1 MSRINKPQ
9 RIFGTVRAFAEKGKM
24 LSKTELELFADSRDL
39 DELVMKLKNS
49 AYTDVMAKLQ
59 KPINAEKIENLLRE
73 DLVDFHASMA
83 RIVTRQDLL
92 NAYYTKY
99 IIWNLKVIL
108 KGKAMD
114 RTYEEILP
122 HVNMRAEELIG
133 RRDIVV
139 KALVAK
145 DLEEAISTLQSS
157 EFGGDVSRAAQA
169 YKEKGDIQIFDVYLD
184 HSYYQALATA
194 YTVIGKPA
202 DVHPIVGLDVDSY
215 NTLSTLRAK
224 YWGLSEMHIKSLRIK
239 PTFRVQED
247 ILDKMSNAENVK
259 EAISVFSSTV
269 YKSIVPNDANEI
281 EMISKLEEGFERLIY
296 RRAVTAYSKMF
307 SYSTMIAAVKLKSF
321 EVRNLGAIAF
331 GVEQKVGSKTIMPRL
346 RTSEER

>member
-145 DLEEAISTLQSS
+145 DLDEAIATLQSS
-157 EFGGDVSRAAQA
+157 EFGGDVSRAAQT

-215 NTLSTLRAK
+215 NSLSTLRAK
-224 YWGLSEMHIKSLRIK
+224 YWGLSETHIKSLRIK

-346 RTSEER
+346 RTSEEK

>member
-1 MSRINKPQ
+1 LSRINKPQ
-9 RIFGTVRAFAEKGKM
+9 RIFGTVRAFSEKGKM
-24 LSKTELELFADSRDL
+24 LSKGELELLSESRDL
-39 DELVMKLKNS
+39 DELVTKLKNT
-49 AYTDVMAKLQ
+49 AYTDVMAKVQ
-59 KPINAEKIENLLRE
+59 KPFNAEKIENLLRE

-108 KGKAMD
+108 KGKAMG

-145 DLEEAISTLQSS
+145 DLDEAIATLQSS
-157 EFGGDVSRAAQA
+157 EFGGDVSRAGQT

-215 NTLSTLRAK
+215 NSLSTLRAK
-224 YWGLSEMHIKSLRIK
+224 YWGLSETHIKSLRIK

-259 EAISVFSSTV
+259 EAISIFSSTV

-346 RTSEER
+346 RTSEEK

>member
-1 MSRINKPQ
+1 LSRINKPQ

-24 LSKTELELFADSRDL
+24 LSKTDLELFADSRDL

-59 KPINAEKIENLLRE
+59 KPFNAEKIENLLRE

-145 DLEEAISTLQSS
+145 DLDEAIATLQSS
-157 EFGGDVSRAAQA
+157 EFGGDVSRAAQT

-215 NTLSTLRAK
+215 NSLSTLRAK
-224 YWGLSEMHIKSLRIK
+224 YWGLSEMQIKSLRIK

-331 GVEQKVGSKTIMPRL
+331 GVEQKVGSKIIMPRL
-346 RTSEER
+346 RTSEEK

>member
-24 LSKTELELFADSRDL
+24 FSKLELESLTDSRDL
-39 DELVMKLKNS
+39 DELVTKLKNTP
-49 AYTDVMAKLQ
+49 YTEVMAKLQ
-59 KPINAEKIENLLRE
+59 KPLNAEKIENLLRE

-83 RIVTRQDLL
+83 KIVTRQDLL

-108 KGKAMD
+108 KGKAMGK
-114 RTYEEILP
+114 TYEEILP

-145 DLEEAISTLQSS
+145 DLDEAVATLQSS
-157 EFGGDVSRAAQA
+157 EFGADVAGAAQA
-169 YKEKGDIQIFDVYLD
+169 YKEKGDIQVFDVYLD

-202 DVHPIVGLDVDSY
+202 DVHPLIGLDVDSY

-224 YWGLSEMHIKSLRIK
+224 YWGLSEMRIKELRIK

-247 ILDKMSNAENVK
+247 ILDKMINAENVK
-259 EAISVFSSTV
+259 EAISIFSSTV
-269 YKSIVPNDANEI
+269 YKSIVPNDSNEI
-281 EMISKLEEGFERLIY
+281 EMISKLEAGFERLIY
-296 RRAVTAYSKMF
+296 RRAVTSYAKMF
-307 SYSTMIAAVKLKSF
+307 SYSTMIAAVKLKSI

-346 RTSEER
+346 LTREEK

>member
-1 MSRINKPQ
+1 LSRINKPQ

-39 DELVMKLKNS
+39 DELVTKLKNT

-59 KPINAEKIENLLRE
+59 KPFNAEKIENLLRE

-83 RIVTRQDLL
+83 KIVTRQDLL

-108 KGKAMD
+108 KGKAMEK
-114 RTYEEILP
+114 TYEEILP

-145 DLEEAISTLQSS
+145 DLDEATATLQSS
-157 EFGGDVSRAAQA
+157 EFGGDVSRAAQT

-202 DVHPIVGLDVDSY
+202 DVHPIIGLDVDSY

-259 EAISVFSSTV
+259 EAISVFTSTV

-281 EMISKLEEGFERLIY
+281 EMISKLEAGFEHLIY

-307 SYSTMIAAVKLKSF
+307 SYSTMIASVKLKTF

-331 GVEQKVGSKTIMPRL
+331 GVEQKVGSKTIIPRL
-346 RTSEER
+346 LTSEEK

>member
-24 LSKTELELFADSRDL
+24 LSKTELESISDSRDL
-39 DELVMKLKNS
+39 DELVTKLKNT
-49 AYTDVMAKLQ
+49 AYTEVMAKLQ
-59 KPINAEKIENLLRE
+59 KPFNAEKIENLLRE

-83 RIVTRQDLL
+83 KIVTRQDLL

-145 DLEEAISTLQSS
+145 DLDEAIATLQSS

-202 DVHPIVGLDVDSY
+202 DVHPLIGLDVDSY
-215 NTLSTLRAK
+215 NALSTLRAK
-224 YWGLSEMHIKSLRIK
+224 YWGLSETHIKSLRIK

-247 ILDKMSNAENVK
+247 ILDKMSNAETVK
-259 EAISVFSSTV
+259 EAISIFSSTV

-281 EMISKLEEGFERLIY
+281 EMISKLEAAFERLIY

-331 GVEQKVGSKTIMPRL
+331 GVEQKVGSKTIIPRL
-346 RTSEER
+346 LTSDEK

>member
-24 LSKTELELFADSRDL
+24 LSKGELESIADSRDL
-39 DELVMKLKNS
+39 DELVTKLKNT
-49 AYTDVMAKLQ
+49 AYADVMAKLQ
-59 KPINAEKIENLLRE
+59 KPFNAEKIENLLRE

-83 RIVTRQDLL
+83 KIVTRQDLL

-108 KGKAMD
+108 KGKAMG

-122 HVNMRAEELIG
+122 HINMRAEEIIG
-133 RRDIVV
+133 RRDIIV
-139 KALVAK
+139 KALIAK
-145 DLEEAISTLQSS
+145 DLDEAITTLHTS
-157 EFGGDVSRAAQA
+157 EFGSDVAAAAQA
-169 YKEKGDIQIFDVYLD
+169 YKDKREIQIFDVYLD
-184 HSYYQALATA
+184 HSYYQSLATA

-202 DVHPIVGLDVDSY
+202 DAHPLIGLDVDSY

-224 YWGLSEMHIKSLRIK
+224 YWGLSETNIKSLRIK

-247 ILDKMSNAENVK
+247 ILDKMANAENIK
-259 EAISVFSSTV
+259 EAFSVFSGTV
-269 YKSIVPNDANEI
+269 YKSITPNDANEI
-281 EMISKLEEGFERLIY
+281 EMISRLEAAFDRLIY
-296 RRAVTAYSKMF
+296 KRAVTSYGKMF
-307 SYSTMIAAVKLKSF
+307 SYSTMISAVKLKSI

-331 GVEQKVGSKTIMPRL
+331 GVEQKVGSKIILPRL
-346 RTSEER
+346 LTVEEK

>member
-1 MSRINKPQ
+1 
-9 RIFGTVRAFAEKGKM
+9 M

-83 RIVTRQDLL
+83 KIVTRQDLL

-145 DLEEAISTLQSS
+145 DLDEAIATLQSS

-215 NTLSTLRAK
+215 NSLSTLRAK

-281 EMISKLEEGFERLIY
+281 EMISKLEEDFERLIY

-346 RTSEER
+346 RTSEEK

>member
-1 MSRINKPQ
+1 LSRINKPQ

-39 DELVMKLKNS
+39 DELVLKLKNS

-145 DLEEAISTLQSS
+145 DLDEAIATLQSS
-157 EFGGDVSRAAQA
+157 EFGGDVSRAAQT

-215 NTLSTLRAK
+215 NSLSTLRAK
-224 YWGLSEMHIKSLRIK
+224 YWGLSETHIKSLRIK

-259 EAISVFSSTV
+259 EAISIFSSTV

-346 RTSEER
+346 RTSEEK

>member
-24 LSKTELELFADSRDL
+24 LSKTELESITDSRDL
-39 DELVMKLKNS
+39 DELVTKLKNTT
-49 AYTDVMAKLQ
+49 YTEVMAKLQ
-59 KPINAEKIENLLRE
+59 KPFNAEKIENLLRE

-83 RIVTRQDLL
+83 KIVTRQDLL

-108 KGKAMD
+108 KGKAMG

-145 DLEEAISTLQSS
+145 DLDEAIATLQSS

-202 DVHPIVGLDVDSY
+202 DVHPLIGLDVDSY
-215 NTLSTLRAK
+215 NALSTLRAK
-224 YWGLSEMHIKSLRIK
+224 YWGLSETHIKSLRIK

-259 EAISVFSSTV
+259 EAISIFSSTV

-281 EMISKLEEGFERLIY
+281 EMISKLEAAFERLIY

-331 GVEQKVGSKTIMPRL
+331 GVEQKVGSKTIIPRL
-346 RTSEER
+346 LTSDEK

>member
-145 DLEEAISTLQSS
+145 DLDEAIATLQSS

-215 NTLSTLRAK
+215 NSLSTLRAK
-224 YWGLSEMHIKSLRIK
+224 YWGLSETHIKSLRIK

>member
-1 MSRINKPQ
+1 LSRINKPQ
-9 RIFGTVRAFAEKGKM
+9 RIFGTVRAFSEKGKM
-24 LSKTELELFADSRDL
+24 LSKSELESLSDSRDL
-39 DELVMKLKNS
+39 DELVTRLKNT
-49 AYTDVMAKLQ
+49 AYADVMAKLQ
-59 KPINAEKIENLLRE
+59 KPFNAEKIENLLRE
-73 DLVDFHASMA
+73 DLVDFHSSMA
-83 RIVTRQDLL
+83 KIVTRQDLL

-108 KGKAMD
+108 KGKAMG

-145 DLEEAISTLQSS
+145 DLDEAITTLQSS
-157 EFGGDVSRAAQA
+157 EFGADVAGAAQA
-169 YKEKGDIQIFDVYLD
+169 YKEKGDLQIFDVYLD

-202 DVHPIVGLDVDSY
+202 DTHPLIGLDVDSY

-224 YWGLSEMHIKSLRIK
+224 YWGLAETDIKSLRIK

-247 ILDKMSNAENVK
+247 LLDKMANAENVK
-259 EAISVFSSTV
+259 EAISIFASTV
-269 YKSIVPNDANEI
+269 YKNVIPNDANEI
-281 EMISKLEEGFERLIY
+281 EMISKIEAGFERLTY
-296 RRAVTAYSKMF
+296 KRAVTAYGKMF
-307 SYSTMIAAVKLKSF
+307 SYSTMIAAVKLKSI

-331 GVEQKVGSKTIMPRL
+331 GVEQKIGSKIIMPRL
-346 RTSEER
+346 LTVAEK